1 MSSAL
6 SNHIKTASPADDDAD
21 KHTPFR
27 CVQADRIGQVLAELD
42 DLKAAMLTLA
52 NGQVRMEAK
61 LDAIAIKQH
70 DEDVAERTLSEV
82 ESDLAK
88 KAREKREHA
97 KTTLEVVK
105 NVLTIAA
112 LLGADRLI
120 TYLGAHWH

>member
-1 MSSAL
+1 
-6 SNHIKTASPADDDAD
+6 
-21 KHTPFR
+21 
-27 CVQADRIGQVLAELD
+27 VQADRIGQVLAELD

-70 DEDVAERTLSEV
+70 DEEIAERTLSEV

-88 KAREKREHA
+88 KDREKREHA
-97 KTTLEVVK
+97 KTTIELVK

-120 TYLGAHWH
+120 AYLGAHWH